1 MTVETRQPSL
11 VDTIL
16 RLQELADYIVPF
28 GIRAVSELHL
38 ADHLTNGPRTITDL
52 ATATNTHAPSLYRVL
67 RALACKGIFT
77 ETQPHTFALTPLAD
91 LLRTDHPLSLA
102 DAYPFVI
109 GDLRAWAEFGHTL
122 RTGESA
128 FEHVH
133 GTGYYD
139 YLAQNPL
146 ESEKVDRSVRAQN
159 RYVLRDVLHAYP
171 WSELGTM
178 VDVGGGDGTFLAGL
192 LARHTGLTG
201 TLVDLPHVVANAPAV
216 LDKAG
221 VTDRCTILPGSF
233 FDPLPADAD
242 AYILKTIL
250 HDWNDTAARAVLRR
264 VRAAM
269 RPDGRLILLEAQL
282 PDGDQFHIGKLLDL
296 HSLVLVAGPDR
307 SREDLATLLSQAG
320 LLLSGSITTQTLTIF
335 EATRD

>member
-1 MTVETRQPSL
+1 MTTTRQPSL
-11 VDTIL
+11 IDTIF

-52 ATATNTHAPSLYRVL
+52 ATATSTHAPSLYRVL

-146 ESEKVDRSVRAQN
+146 MGLVGVGDKVGAYLDKDAKLSQRA
-159 RYVLRDVLHAYP
+159 RALYEMTP
-171 WSELGTM
+171 KKGPIGTM
-178 VDVGGGDGTFLAGL
+178 ITVTYSGLGSSLYEGGASMQYDNHYVGAIM
-192 LARHTGLTG
+192 
-201 TLVDLPHVVANAPAV
+201 ANWTV
-216 LDKAG
+216 
-221 VTDRCTILPGSF
+221 
-233 FDPLPADAD
+233 
-242 AYILKTIL
+242 
-250 HDWNDTAARAVLRR
+250 
-264 VRAAM
+264 
-269 RPDGRLILLEAQL
+269 
-282 PDGDQFHIGKLLDL
+282 
-296 HSLVLVAGPDR
+296 
-307 SREDLATLLSQAG
+307 
-320 LLLSGSITTQTLTIF
+320 
-335 EATRD
+335 

>member
-11 VDTIL
+11 VDTIF

-52 ATATNTHAPSLYRVL
+52 ATATSTHAPSLYRVL

-146 ESEKVDRSVRAQN
+146 ESERVDRSVRAQN

-171 WSELGTM
+171 WSELGTV

-192 LARHTGLTG
+192 LARHTSITG
-201 TLVDLPHVVANAPAV
+201 TLLDLPHVVANAPAV
-216 LDKAG
+216 LDRAG

-250 HDWNDTAARAVLRR
+250 HDWNDTAARTVLRR

-269 RPDGRLILLEAQL
+269 RPDSRLILLEAQL
-282 PDGDQFHIGKLLDL
+282 PEGDEFHIGKLLDL

-320 LLLSGSITTQTLTIF
+320 LLLSESITTQTLTIF